1 MLLKKRKFRI
11 HLPSTGTG
19 LLILALTQLPFAINE
34 SLKIACFVT
43 TFSDYAKFWSWNDI
57 PIDSRVRYCQG
68 TSITPLELKHD
79 LRK

>member
-1 MLLKKRKFRI
+1 MHDIKNRKFKI
-11 HLPSTGTG
+11 PSPSTGAG

-34 SLKIACFVT
+34 SLKIACFAT

-68 TSITPLELKHD
+68 ASISPLKM
-79 LRK
+79 KNKS